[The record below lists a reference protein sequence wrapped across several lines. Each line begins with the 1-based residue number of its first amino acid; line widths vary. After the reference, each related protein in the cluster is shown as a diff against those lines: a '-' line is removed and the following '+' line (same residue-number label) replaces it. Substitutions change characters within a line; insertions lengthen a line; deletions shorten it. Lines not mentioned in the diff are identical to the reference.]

1 MAEQATA
8 GRREQIL
15 EAALRVIG
23 RSGTQSVTHRAV
35 AEEAG
40 VPLGSTTYYF
50 DSKDDLL
57 RQALEHVAASEVERY
72 RDLAEELRTVESADE
87 LADRL
92 IDKLVTTVEDR
103 TSYIAEYELWLE
115 AGRRPELREAAQSWC
130 DAEQRSVAGA
140 MEALMAALY
149 EEGGMALARTAF
161 LALWAQPIADLD
173 TPKVADPKTALQEW
187 AQGAGRPLPHYAV
200 VARKGPD
207 HAPTFTVEATV
218 KGYAP
223 IRAEGRSRQDAEKAA
238 ALKLLERERAMT

>member
-50 DSKDDLL
+50 ESKDDLL
-57 RQALEHVAASEVERY
+57 QQALEHVAASEVERY
-72 RDLAEELRTVESADE
+72 RELADELRAVESADE
-87 LADRL
+87 LADSL

-130 DAEQRSVAGA
+130 DAEQRAVAGA
-140 MEALMAALY
+140 MEALGSADPPTDASLVVAALDGLG
-149 EEGGMALARTAF
+149 ERILAREE
-161 LALWAQPIADLD
+161 
-173 TPKVADPKTALQEW
+173 DPAE
-187 AQGAGRPLPHYAV
+187 AAREVRPEL
-200 VARKGPD
+200 RRLI
-207 HAPTFTVEATV
+207 E
-218 KGYAP
+218 
-223 IRAEGRSRQDAEKAA
+223 R
-238 ALKLLERERAMT
+238 LLG